1 GLGVA
6 GMTSPRKIVGF
17 LDVFGAW
24 DASLLVVM
32 AGGVGVFAVGH
43 RLALRRGAPLAADR
57 FFVSPPGPLTARH
70 VLGAVLFGA
79 GWGIAGYCPGPAVVA
94 LASGAAAPVVFT
106 AAMIAGMFL
115 PDLAGRALARARL
128 DSGLP
133 ESIRHPNG

>member
-1 GLGVA
+1 MKRAASAFASGLLFAVGLGVA

-94 LASGAAAPVVFT
+94 LA
-106 AAMIAGMFL
+106 
-115 PDLAGRALARARL
+115 ALRRR
-128 DSGLP
+128 S
-133 ESIRHPNG
+133 SSRRR